1 MKAHTKETQDTIS
14 PALALQFL
22 KEGNS
27 RFINNLKINR
37 NLLEMVND
45 TRDGQFP
52 FASILSCS
60 DSRTSAELVFDQGLG
75 DIFSVRLA
83 GNVASQFAVGSLEFA
98 CKYLGSKIIVVLGH
112 TQCGAVKGACD
123 KFQDGNITPLLEQ
136 IAPAVDMETTTT
148 EHRHSTNNDFVYKV
162 MLKNVELQMRNIYA
176 LSPILTQM
184 KKEGKIDI
192 VGGIYN
198 VGTGV
203 VEFIEIGDEIMEG
216 IVREADFSAA

>member
-148 EHRHSTNNDFVYKV
+148 EHRHSTNNDFVNKV

-176 LSPILTQM
+176 LSPTLSQM

-192 VGGIYN
+192 VGGIYD

-203 VEFIEIGDEIMEG
+203 VEFLEIGDEIMEG

>member
-27 RFINNLKINR
+27 RFINNLKVNR

-136 IAPAVDMETTTT
+136 IAPAVEMETTTT
-148 EHRHSTNNDFVYKV
+148 EHRHSKNNDFVNKV

-176 LSPILTQM
+176 LSPTLTQM

-192 VGGIYN
+192 VGGIYD
-198 VGTGV
+198 VGAGV

>member
-14 PALALQFL
+14 PAMALQFL

-112 TQCGAVKGACD
+112 TQCGAIKGACD
-123 KFQDGNITPLLEQ
+123 NFQDGNITPLLAQ
-136 IAPAVDMETTTT
+136 ITPAVDMETTTK
-148 EHRHSTNNDFVYKV
+148 EHRHSKNHDFVHRV
-162 MLKNVELQMRNIYA
+162 MLKNVELQIKNIYA
-176 LSPILTQM
+176 LSTILTEM
-184 KKEGKIDI
+184 KKQGKIDI

-203 VEFIEIGDEIMEG
+203 VDFLEISEDVIDG
-216 IVREADFSAA
+216 IVREADLSAV